1 MLTAIIVALVLLLDQ
16 ISKILT
22 DLYLMPLGTT
32 LPLWDGVFHLTSAHN
47 TGAAFGMLPG
57 AKWFFIIITL
67 AACGMILYLIYKDRK
82 RMSLLMRI
90 AFALL
95 LGGALGNLID
105 RVLLGYVRDMFDF
118 RLINFAIFNVAD
130 AAVCVGVGM
139 LLIDILFLNGKVILE
154 PASKQKA
161 DVQEL
166 DAPLPE
172 KTDEDKEPAG
182 QDEEDMGGIHRS

>member
-154 PASKQKA
+154 PASKQEA
-161 DVQEL
+161 DAQEL

-172 KTDEDKEPAG
+172 KTDEDEEPAG
-182 QDEEDMGGIHRS
+182 QDGEDSGGIHRS